1 MKKYLILLF
10 TLCCLLK
17 VNAQEAPVSGYC
29 GENLT
34 YTFSDS
40 VLTVSGF
47 GLTYDFWD
55 WDGKLAPWHSYA
67 SDIKEVIL
75 PEGLTYIGSWLFSGC
90 SSLTSIHIPEGVKRI
105 EQYAFNNCVGLRSLY
120 IPKSVYHFAGNAI
133 ENSPLLTS
141 VVTNRPVPLNF
152 FCGGDLA
159 TATLTVP
166 PGSSDCYRNT
176 LAWCSRSGAIEEAD
190 SLASD
195 EPFVTCSDNFTW
207 MLEDSVF
214 TISGTGGMCPM
225 SSAKPWDSVKESIK
239 TVVIGDGVENICS
252 NSFRGCTSLSSVSI
266 PSSVTFIEDWAFG
279 YCTSLISIIIPEGVT
294 VIKGSAF
301 DNCRQLTHVT
311 FPSTLIRIE
320 GWAFA
325 DCGNVKTVRVLH
337 SEPQEIA
344 SDDGFPSRLG
354 ITLQVPQG
362 SLEAYRQAEWW
373 KDFGNIKEFAPADPE
388 DPDDTEDPDE
398 GLCGDNLTW
407 SLNDSVLTISGTGR
421 MWDFGDWRRF
431 ESPLHSSE
439 EASTE
444 FKKSIKTV
452 IIEEGVT
459 TVGANA
465 FAHCPSLT
473 SATIPEGVTAIGAYA
488 FTNCYSL
495 TSVIIPNSV
504 TSIGLEAFAYD
515 FSLTSATLPEG
526 LSRIERGVF
535 FADTVLVSVNIPDS
549 VTSIGVYAFT
559 HCYALTSVNLPKGLS
574 CIEEYAF
581 ANTGLVSVTIPCSVK
596 EINNCAFGSCHS
608 LEKITVSY
616 PRPIRIEPSVFY
628 NFLYWEALELE
639 DITLEVPLD
648 CSSVYAGSEVWSE
661 FNIVESPNNTV
672 CGGDA
677 TLDSL
682 TVNAVNAA
690 ISFPFH
696 PDTLNYAF
704 DVENAIDSIIIKAVS
719 NDKHASVTGEG
730 RYPLTVWENTFTV
743 EVTAENGIASR
754 IYTVKVTRLPAD
766 PNPDSVSLKNLVVSI
781 GSLNP
786 EFDRNIFNYTVQ
798 LPCPVNS
805 VTIGATPGDTFSTVS
820 GGGTY
825 RFPCGGNPFTV
836 TVTVTKP
843 HPRKPQKDYRIRIN
857 PEYPTGLEKTGKQ
870 PVQVYFD
877 SNILHLDSPAAEHI
891 NIYSVTGTLL
901 YGFDKPA
908 GAFTVHR
915 SPFYLSPV
923 LIVKGGSG
931 WSKKLVVND

>member
-1 MKKYLILLF
+1 MIINESLIIKKNRIMKLKIYLLAGILLSG
-10 TLCCLLK
+10 
-17 VNAQEAPVSGYC
+17 VSQAHAEVEMEMGQC
-29 GENLT
+29 GDSVYWYFE
-34 YTFSDS
+34 DS
-40 VLTVSGF
+40 VLTVF
-47 GLTYDFWD
+47 GQGNFHDRTYEYLNNQIKSVVIREGVTAMREDAFADFPSLTSLTLPKSFLFIGNRAFFNCPNFTTVITLNPTPPVISYWEAFEN
-55 WDGKLAPWHSYA
+55 YA
-67 SDIKEVIL
+67 SITAYVPFGSVEAYRSEGVWDMCRIVESDSVSDPVPVPVTGFTLNEDSLRLERDATFQLVPSIL
-75 PEGLTYIGSWLFSGC
+75 PE
-90 SSLTSIHIPEGVKRI
+90 
-105 EQYAFNNCVGLRSLY
+105 
-120 IPKSVYHFAGNAI
+120 
-133 ENSPLLTS
+133 
-141 VVTNRPVPLNF
+141 
-152 FCGGDLA
+152 DA
-159 TATLTVP
+159 T
-166 PGSSDCYRNT
+166 DRDIFWY
-176 LAWCSRSGAIEEAD
+176 
-190 SLASD
+190 
-195 EPFVTCSDNFTW
+195 SDNTKVATV
-207 MLEDSVF
+207 SQ
-214 TISGTGGMCPM
+214 TG
-225 SSAKPWDSVKESIK
+225 
-239 TVVIGDGVENICS
+239 
-252 NSFRGCTSLSSVSI
+252 L
-266 PSSVTFIEDWAFG
+266 
-279 YCTSLISIIIPEGVT
+279 VT
-294 VIKGSAF
+294 VLSAGSAIISAMTADGRF
-301 DNCRQLTHVT
+301 KDTVT
-311 FPSTLIRIE
+311 VMVIVE
-320 GWAFA
+320 G
-325 DCGNVKTVRVLH
+325 K
-337 SEPQEIA
+337 
-344 SDDGFPSRLG
+344 DG
-354 ITLQVPQG
+354 
-362 SLEAYRQAEWW
+362 A
-373 KDFGNIKEFAPADPE
+373 
-388 DPDDTEDPDE
+388 
-398 GLCGDNLTW
+398 CGDNLTW
-407 SLNDSVLTISGTGR
+407 SLNDSVLTISGTGQ
-421 MWDFGDWRRF
+421 MWDFGDWCRF

-444 FKKSIKTV
+444 FKESIKTV
-452 IIEEGVT
+452 IIEKGVT
-459 TVGANA
+459 TIGANA

-488 FTNCYSL
+488 FSNCHSL

-504 TSIGLEAFAYD
+504 TSIGLEAFSYD
-515 FSLTSATLPEG
+515 FSLTSVTLPEG
-526 LSRIERGVF
+526 LSRIERGAF

-549 VTSIGVYAFT
+549 VTSIGVHAFT
-559 HCYALTSVNLPKGLS
+559 SCYALTSVTLPEGLS
-574 CIEEYAF
+574 RIEEYAF
-581 ANTGLVSVTIPCSVK
+581 ASTGLVSVTVPCSVT

-616 PRPIRIEPSVFY
+616 PQPIRIDSLVFY
-628 NFLYWEALELE
+628 NFLDGEVLELE

-682 TVNAVNAA
+682 TVNAANAA

-704 DVENAIDSIIIKAVS
+704 DVENAIDSIIIEAVP
-719 NDKHASVTGEG
+719 NDIHASVTGEG
-730 RYPLTVWENTFTV
+730 RYPLTVWENTFEV

-781 GSLNP
+781 GSLDP

-820 GGGTY
+820 GDGTY

-908 GAFTVHR
+908 GAFTLHP
-915 SPFYLSPV
+915 SPFILHPSPV
-923 LIVKGGSG
+923 LIVKGSSG
-931 WSKKLVVND
+931 WVKKMIQ